1 MIAETTPVAWAAP
14 SDFNDWRGGP
24 SAADLAELLGAA
36 RDSIL
41 ALGNPARVIVTDTAG
56 GAEERVPP
64 GWKRAQISM
73 VKDIWN
79 TRSTRQ
85 LDAEDAGGIPIITP
99 RFAANYRQLIRPMR
113 GVPGIG

>member
-1 MIAETTPVAWAAP
+1 MIAKTKPVKWAAP
-14 SDFNDWRGGP
+14 SDFGDWRGGP
-24 SAADLAELLGAA
+24 TGTDLEELIGAA
-36 RDSIL
+36 RDQIL
-41 ALGNPARVIVTDTAG
+41 NLGNLSRVELVETSEGI
-56 GAEERVPP
+56 EERVPP

-79 TRSTRQ
+79 TRSARQ

-113 GVPGIG
+113 GRPGIG